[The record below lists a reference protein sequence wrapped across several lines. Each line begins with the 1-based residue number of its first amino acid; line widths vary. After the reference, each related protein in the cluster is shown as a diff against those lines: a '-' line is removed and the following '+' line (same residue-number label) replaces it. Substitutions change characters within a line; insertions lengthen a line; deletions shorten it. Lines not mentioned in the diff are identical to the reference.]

1 MSEEKP
7 KGRAVK
13 PKYEVVCDNKD
24 YLTAL
29 NFDFKWLESLSKEY
43 DFSQFQYIH
52 KFRAFRCYKN
62 NQHVDWID
70 INDLALLNG
79 KRRLDE
85 IRLKH
90 QTVSPKRAVIEY
102 PWR

>member
-1 MSEEKP
+1 MTEDKP
-7 KGRAVK
+7 RGRPPK
-13 PKYEVVCDNKD
+13 PKYDVVCDHKE

-29 NFDFKWLESLSKEY
+29 NFDFAWLESLHKDY
-43 DFSQFQYIH
+43 GFDLFQYIH
-52 KFRAFRCYKN
+52 KFRAFRCYN
-62 NQHVDWID
+62 NEKHVDWID

-79 KRRLDE
+79 KRRLEE

-90 QTVSPKRAVIEY
+90 QAVSPKRAVIQY